1 MRHVLLIKDIAQE
14 AQLIK
19 ARVVFCCVFIACMS
33 VVLIVR
39 MFQLQV
45 IEYEHFA
52 TLSEDNRVKIVPV
65 APTRGLIFD
74 RNGTVLAQNVP
85 TYSLEV
91 VPESVDDLDGLL
103 DRLREF
109 MEISDTNE
117 KRFRELLETKRRFDS
132 VPLRYRLDEEEVAQF
147 AVNRHLFPGVDVHA
161 RLSRNYPLSEIGSH
175 VIGYV
180 ARINEAELQTIDL
193 SNYRAT
199 SHIGR
204 IGVEQALEG
213 ILHGVVGFQHVETNA
228 QGRTL
233 RVLQRKDPAPGS
245 SVYLTIDIGLQAV
258 AEQALG
264 KNNGAVVAIVPGT
277 GEVLALASVPTYD
290 PNLFV
295 DGIDQASYQAL
306 LHSPDRPLFNRAI
319 NGQYPPGSTVKPFLG
334 LAGLE
339 YKVDH
344 VRRRTWCKGYFQ
356 LPGRERKYR
365 DWKKGGHGSVD
376 LKTAIIESCDV
387 YFYELAQS
395 LGIERMRDFLVQ
407 FGFGE
412 STGVDIRGESEGL
425 MPSPRWKRK
434 TRNQPWYPGET
445 LITGIGQGF
454 MLVTPLQLA
463 SATATLSMRGLR
475 LKPRVV
481 LRRSD
486 PGILQ
491 PIDNEPEPVSVIKPV
506 AAEHWTQIVEA
517 MRNVV
522 HGPRGTARRISVGA
536 SYQIAGKTGTSQV
549 FTVGQDEK
557 YQASDV
563 PRHLRDHGLFIA
575 FAPPDKPQIA
585 VAVVVENGGSGSRSA
600 APIARRVTDYY
611 LNTLKNRAADE
622 DLMLSDADAILAQR
636 SQLH

>member
-1 MRHVLLIKDIAQE
+1 MKHVLLIKDTAQE

-33 VVLIVR
+33 VVLIAR

-52 TLSEDNRVKIVPV
+52 TLSEDNRIKIVPV

-91 VPESVDDLDGLL
+91 VPESVDDMDGLL
-103 DRLREF
+103 DRLSDIV
-109 MEISDTNE
+109 EISDADE
-117 KRFRELLETKRRFDS
+117 KTFRQLLKTKRRFDS
-132 VPLRYRLDEEEVAQF
+132 VPLRYRLNEEEVAQF

-180 ARINEAELQTIDL
+180 ARINETELQSIDV

-233 RVLQRKDPAPGS
+233 RVLQRKDPVPGS
-245 SVYLTIDIGLQAV
+245 SVYLTIDIGLQAI

-264 KNNGAVVAIVPGT
+264 KNNGAVVAIDPGT

-295 DGIDQASYQAL
+295 DRVDFASYQAL
-306 LHSPDRPLFNRAI
+306 LDSADRPLFNRAI
-319 NGQYPPGSTVKPFLG
+319 NGQYPPGSTVKPFLA

-339 YKVDH
+339 YKLDYT
-344 VRRRTWCKGYFQ
+344 RRRTWCRGYFQ
-356 LPGRERKYR
+356 LPGHKRRYR

-376 LKTAIIESCDV
+376 LKKAIIESCDV
-387 YFYELAQS
+387 YFYGLAQS

-412 STGVDIRGESEGL
+412 STGVDIRGESAGL
-425 MPSPRWKRK
+425 MPSPRWKRQ

-454 MLVTPLQLA
+454 MLATPLQLA

-475 LKPRVV
+475 LKPQVV
-481 LRRSD
+481 LRRMD
-486 PGILQ
+486 PTILQ
-491 PIDNEPEPVSVIKPV
+491 PMENEPEPVSLIKAV
-506 AAEHWTQIVEA
+506 AAKHWTRIVEA
-517 MRNVV
+517 MRDVV
-522 HGPRGTARRISVGA
+522 HGPRGTARRISIGA
-536 SYQIAGKTGTSQV
+536 NYEMAGKTGTSQV
-549 FTVGQDEK
+549 FAVGQDEEYK
-557 YQASDV
+557 ASEV
-563 PRHLRDHGLFIA
+563 PKHLRDHGLFIA

-600 APIARRVTDYY
+600 APIARRVIDYY
-611 LNTLKNRAADE
+611 FNTLKNRPVDE
-622 DLMLSDADAILAQR
+622 DLMLTDADTILTER
-636 SQLH
+636 VQLH

>member
-45 IEYEHFA
+45 IEHEHFA

-117 KRFRELLETKRRFDS
+117 KRFRELLKTKRRFDS

-290 PNLFV
+290 LNLFV

-344 VRRRTWCKGYFQ
+344 ARRRIWCKGYFQ

-376 LKTAIIESCDV
+376 LTTAIIESCDV

-412 STGVDIRGESEGL
+412 STGVDLRGESAGL
-425 MPSPRWKRK
+425 MPSPHWKRQ

-445 LITGIGQGF
+445 VITGIGQGF
-454 MLVTPLQLA
+454 MLATPLQLA

-475 LKPRVV
+475 LKPQVV
-481 LRRSD
+481 LRRMD
-486 PGILQ
+486 PTILQ
-491 PIDNEPEPVSVIKPV
+491 PIENEPDPVGIIKPV
-506 AAEHWTQIVEA
+506 AAKHWTQIVDA
-517 MRNVV
+517 MQNVV
-522 HGPRGTARRISVGA
+522 HGPRGTARRIGVGA
-536 SYQIAGKTGTSQV
+536 NYQMAGKTGTSQV

-557 YQASDV
+557 YKASDV
-563 PRHLRDHGLFIA
+563 PKHLRDHGLFIG